1 MAEQTAAKPRPIRG
15 VEKQVAEVAIW
26 VMSRLNTWIFRV
38 SGGRL
43 GNKFLR
49 GAPVCLVTMRGRK
62 TQQLRTVPLI
72 YLQDGRDLV
81 IVASKGGMDEHPLWY
96 LNLKANPDAEVEI
109 GTDRR
114 RVRARTASA
123 AEKARLWP
131 RLVEIYPDYADYQ
144 ARTTRDIPVIVLE
157 PAA

>member
-1 MAEQTAAKPRPIRG
+1 MAEQTATKPRPIRG
-15 VEKQVAEVAIW
+15 VEKQIAEVAIW
-26 VMSRLNTWIFRV
+26 IMSRLNTWIFRA

-72 YLQDGRDLV
+72 YLEDGRDVV
-81 IVASKGGMDEHPLWY
+81 IVASKGGMDDHPLWY

-109 GTDRR
+109 GTTRS

-144 ARTTRDIPVIVLE
+144 ARTTRDIPVIILE
-157 PAA
+157 PAS